1 MKIDCT
7 VVFLYIL
14 ISYDHLI
21 ACDWAKIVSK
31 KVENLH
37 LPLSLKQ
44 IGQCGSGKIR
54 HNAGEPPPICLIY
67 VSMYVNF
74 KTQGF
79 WLPWKSR
86 G

>member
-31 KVENLH
+31 KSRKFAFAALIEANL
-37 LPLSLKQ
+37 PVRQWQNK
-44 IGQCGSGKIR
+44 
-54 HNAGEPPPICLIY
+54 A
-67 VSMYVNF
+67 
-74 KTQGF
+74 
-79 WLPWKSR
+79 
-86 G
+86 